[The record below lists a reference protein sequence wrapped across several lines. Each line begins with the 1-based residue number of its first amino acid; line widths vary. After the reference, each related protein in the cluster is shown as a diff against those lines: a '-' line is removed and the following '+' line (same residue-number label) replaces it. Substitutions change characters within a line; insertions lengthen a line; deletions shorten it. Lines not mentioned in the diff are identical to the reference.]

1 MGIPYR
7 CSWARRSPAPV
18 KRRRTFMLLPEPQ
31 TQARREAEMLRQR
44 SDGRTLLVSDDAT
57 GYR

>member
-1 MGIPYR
+1 
-7 CSWARRSPAPV
+7 
-18 KRRRTFMLLPEPQ
+18 MLLPEPQ